1 MKVSILIA
9 CYNSARWVRQAVE
22 SALAQTWPETEVLVH
37 DDGSTDESLDILR
50 SYGGRIALSQG
61 PNRGVSAARD
71 LLLRRA
77 TSEWI
82 QYLDGDDYLLP
93 DRIERQVAWL
103 EDRRDGAEVD
113 LVLSPTDYEYF
124 DGDRSLGRTA
134 GTLNLPHDAWVLLCR
149 NQLPQLGG
157 AFWRRRALLDIGGWD
172 LNDEFGLEDVLY
184 LRLLEAGKQVA
195 FCPTG
200 GGSAVYRI
208 WSEGTLWR
216 ANLARICGL
225 RARILAR
232 AEQHLAETG
241 QLTRA
246 RRDAIAVGR
255 LDCARELYG
264 RNRPLAL
271 ALART
276 AKRAHP
282 TFRLPSGSS
291 FPKSY
296 RAMYHLVGFSAS
308 ERLASLSRSFR
319 QLLGS

>member
-9 CYNSARWVRQAVE
+9 CYNSTRWVRQAVD
-22 SALAQTWPETEVLVH
+22 SALAQTWPQMEVLVH
-37 DDGSTDESLDILR
+37 DDGSADESLEILR
-50 SYGGRIALSQG
+50 AYGDRITLSHG

-93 DRIERQVAWL
+93 DRIERQVTWL
-103 EDRRDGAEVD
+103 TGRDDLARID
-113 LVLSPTDYEYF
+113 LVFSPTDYEF
-124 DGDRSLGRTA
+124 FEGGRYPRRTS
-134 GTLNLPHDAWVLLCR
+134 GTLNLPHDPWVLLCR

-157 AFWRRRALLDIGGWD
+157 AFWRRQALLDIGGWD

-184 LRLLEAGKQVA
+184 LRMLEAGKRTA
-195 FCPTG
+195 FCATEG
-200 GGSAVYRI
+200 GVAVYRI

-232 AEQHLAETG
+232 AEHHLAETG
-241 QLTRA
+241 GLTKA
-246 RRDAIAVGR
+246 RRDAIAFGR

-282 TFRLPSGSS
+282 TFRLPPGSS

-296 RAMYHLVGFSAS
+296 RAIYHLVGFSAS
-308 ERLASLSRSFR
+308 ERLATLTRSFR